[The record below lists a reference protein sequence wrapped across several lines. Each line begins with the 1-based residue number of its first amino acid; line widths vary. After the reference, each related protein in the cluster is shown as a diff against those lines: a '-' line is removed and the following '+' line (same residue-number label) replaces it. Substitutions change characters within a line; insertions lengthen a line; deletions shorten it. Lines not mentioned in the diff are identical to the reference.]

1 MKILFDH
8 GTPAPLRRDLH
19 GHVVDT
25 AKERGWDRLGNGD
38 LLDAANSEGY
48 ELLVTT
54 DQSMRHQQNLPDR
67 PLSVIVLLS
76 TTWPYPLEGREAIR
90 ASIEG
95 IQPGE
100 VREVPIP
107 MREEA

>member
-19 GHVVDT
+19 GHAVDT

-38 LLDAANSEGY
+38 LLDVVEREGY
-48 ELLVTT
+48 ELLITT
-54 DQSMRHQQNLPDR
+54 DQSMKYQQDLAQR
-67 PLSVIVLLS
+67 PLSVIVVLS
-76 TTWPYPLEGREAIR
+76 TTWPYSLEGTEAIR
-90 ASIEG
+90 AAIEG

-107 MREEA
+107 TRDET

>member
-8 GTPAPLRRDLH
+8 GTPAPLRRELH
-19 GHVVDT
+19 GHAVDT

-38 LLDAANSEGY
+38 LLDVANSEGY

-54 DQSMRHQQNLPDR
+54 DQSMRFQQNLADR
-67 PLSVIVLLS
+67 LLSVIVLLS
-76 TTWPYPLEGREAIR
+76 TTWPYPLEGTEAIR
-90 ASIEG
+90 TAIEW
-95 IQPGE
+95 IKPGE

-107 MREEA
+107 MRGR

>member
-25 AKERGWDRLGNGD
+25 AKERGWDRLGNGE
-38 LLDAANSEGY
+38 LLDVVESEGY
-48 ELLVTT
+48 ELLITT
-54 DQSMRHQQNLPDR
+54 DQSMRYQQDLAYR

-76 TTWPYPLEGREAIR
+76 TTWPYSSKGTEAIR
-90 ASIEG
+90 NAIEQ

-100 VREVPIP
+100 VREVDIP
-107 MREEA
+107 ARDET

>member
-38 LLDAANSEGY
+38 LLDVVEREGY
-48 ELLVTT
+48 ELLITT
-54 DQSMRHQQNLPDR
+54 DQSMKYQQNLAQR
-67 PLSVIVLLS
+67 PLSVIVVLS
-76 TTWPYPLEGREAIR
+76 TTWPYSLEGTEAIR
-90 ASIEG
+90 AAIEG

-107 MREEA
+107 TRDET